1 MQQPILVVGDVHLGK
16 SLSIGKPGVGAG
28 LNSRI
33 LDCVALLDWVL
44 SVAIEKGAKKIIF
57 TGDIFHEPKPDYRQ
71 VVLFIGFLK
80 RCESE
85 NISIDI
91 VAGNHDIKR
100 SGQTYTSVLDVIT
113 TAKLP
118 TVNIYKEITS
128 VVLNSNLI
136 ITYLPFRDRTGLEC
150 KTSKEAIEK
159 LGEQLSKH
167 ISTEETPTLLIGH
180 VSVEGAIFVGDE
192 SDNMF
197 NELMCPAGI
206 FAGFD
211 MSIFGHV
218 HKPQIISTNP
228 YIAHIG
234 SLDISDFGET
244 EQTKVLYL
252 IDAQNLSDFETIN
265 VPTRPLRKVIIDV
278 PADLEQSSTDF
289 VIEQMTEMNE
299 ALSFKNAIV
308 RVELKFEDANAELTD
323 RKKLEKY
330 LYDCDAYHICGFTE
344 SRSSVVVASNKQ
356 EDIDN
361 TIDPKTAIKLYADN
375 LIFDSDEDMTRYIEY
390 ASDLIDE
397 YFMSISK

>member
-1 MQQPILVVGDVHLGK
+1 MQQPILIVGDVHLGK
-16 SLSIGKPGVGAG
+16 SLSIGKPGIGAE

-33 LDCVALLDWVL
+33 LDCMDLLNWVL
-44 SVAIEKGAKKIIF
+44 SVAKNKEVKRIIF

-118 TVNIYKEITS
+118 TVNVYKEITS
-128 VVLNSNLI
+128 VEFNDDLR

-159 LGEQLSKH
+159 LRGQLLEQVSHDEK
-167 ISTEETPTLLIGH
+167 PALLIGH

-197 NELMCPAGI
+197 NELMCPASV

-218 HKPQIISTNP
+218 HKPQIISTKP
-228 YIAHIG
+228 YVAHIG

-252 IDAQNLSDFETIN
+252 IDAENLSDVETID
-265 VPTRPLRKVIIDV
+265 VPTRPLRKVVIDV
-278 PADLEQSSTDF
+278 PAGIEQSSTDF
-289 VIEQMTEMNE
+289 VIDQIALMNE
-299 ALSFKNAIV
+299 TKSFKDAIV
-308 RVELKFEDANAELTD
+308 RIELKFEDANAELTNRAD
-323 RKKLEKY
+323 VEKY
-330 LYDCDAYHICGFTE
+330 LYNYDAFHICGITE
-344 SRSSVVVASNKQ
+344 SRSAVVVASNKQ

-361 TIDPKTAIKLYADN
+361 TIDPKTAVKLYADN
-375 LIFDSDEDMTRYIEY
+375 LIFESDENKTRYIEY

>member
-1 MQQPILVVGDVHLGK
+1 MRQPILVVGDVHLGK
-16 SLSIGKPGVGAG
+16 SLSIGKPGVGAE

-33 LDCVALLDWVL
+33 LDCMDLLNWVL
-44 SVAIEKGAKKIIF
+44 SVAKNEEVKRIIF

-85 NISIDI
+85 NISVDI

-118 TVNIYKEITS
+118 TVNIYKDITS
-128 VVLNSNLI
+128 VEFSNDLR

-159 LGEQLSKH
+159 LEKQLSEH
-167 ISTEETPTLLIGH
+167 IYIDEVPALLIGH

-197 NELMCPAGI
+197 NELMCPASI

-218 HKPQIISTNP
+218 HKPQIISTKP
-228 YIAHIG
+228 YVAHIG

-252 IDAQNLSDFETIN
+252 IDAQNLSDFETID

-289 VIEQMTEMNE
+289 VIEQMTDMNE
-299 ALSFKNAIV
+299 ALSFENAIV
-308 RVELKFEDANAELTD
+308 RVELKFEDANADLTN
-323 RKKLEKY
+323 REKVEKY
-330 LYDCDAYHICGFTE
+330 LYDCGTYHICGLTE

-361 TIDPKTAIKLYADN
+361 TIDPKTAVKLYADN
-375 LIFDSDEDMTRYIEY
+375 LIFDSDEDKTRYIEY
-390 ASDLIDE
+390 ACDLIDE